1 MRALIVSRPVLSDR
15 ILTELRK
22 MGVTEFVDYFD
33 HKKTWT
39 SENELID
46 VAQKTECNSAVV
58 IANFRVANILLANG
72 IKPVFVVM
80 PVYSTPIEIIK
91 ADVYAIDGEI
101 TIMHKRV

>member
-1 MRALIVSRPVLSDR
+1 MKALIVSRPVLSDR

-22 MGVTEFVDYFD
+22 MGVDEFVDYFE
-33 HKKTWT
+33 HKKAWM
-39 SENELID
+39 SESELID
-46 VAQKTECNSAVV
+46 VAQKTECDSAVI
-58 IANFRVANILLANG
+58 IANFRVANVLLANG

-80 PVYSTPIEIIK
+80 PVFATPIEIIK